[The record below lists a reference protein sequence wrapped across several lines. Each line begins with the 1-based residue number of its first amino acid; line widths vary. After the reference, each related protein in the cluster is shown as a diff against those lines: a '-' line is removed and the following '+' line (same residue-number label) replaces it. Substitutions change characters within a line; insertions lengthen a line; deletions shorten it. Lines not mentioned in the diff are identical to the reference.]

1 MDFKRLLLS
10 FPVAAQL
17 LVAGTAAAAAPP
29 KFNKSYIVKVQIAGH
44 HQQQT
49 MSFTLKV

>member
-1 MDFKRLLLS
+1 MDFKRLLLF
-10 FPVAAQL
+10 FPGAAQL
-17 LVAGTAAAAAPP
+17 VAGADAAAAPP